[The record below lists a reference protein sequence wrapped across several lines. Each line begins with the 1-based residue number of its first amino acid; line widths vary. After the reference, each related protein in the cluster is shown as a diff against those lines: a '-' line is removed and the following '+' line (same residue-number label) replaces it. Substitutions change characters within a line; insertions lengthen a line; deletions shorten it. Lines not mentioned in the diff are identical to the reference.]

1 MWNDIDLK
9 LRKQQDGDILVMT
22 EEDAIINSLQNIC
35 STLQG
40 SRRMLP
46 DFALPIFNLLFEPMD
61 EETAYTLGNL
71 MLNSITKWDDRI
83 EVTTLHVN
91 ANYDLQQYEVALSFK
106 LKQSVSQEQTFTFIL
121 KQQG

>member
-1 MWNDIDLK
+1 MWKDIDIQ

-35 STLQG
+35 TTLQG

-46 DFALPIFNLLFEPMD
+46 DFALPFFNLLFEPID
-61 EETAYTLGNL
+61 EETAYKLGNL
-71 MLNSITKWDDRI
+71 MLNSITNWDDRI
-83 EVTTLHVN
+83 EITGLHVN
-91 ANYDLQQYEVALSFK
+91 ANTDALQYEVILTFK
-106 LKQSVSQEQTFTFIL
+106 LKQSAAQEQTFSFIL

>member
-1 MWNDIDLK
+1 MWKDIDIQ

-35 STLQG
+35 TTLQG

-46 DFALPIFNLLFEPMD
+46 DFALPFFNLLFEPMD
-61 EETAYTLGNL
+61 EETAFKLGNL
-71 MLNSITKWDDRI
+71 MLTSITKWDDRI
-83 EVTTLHVN
+83 EITGLHVN
-91 ANYDLQQYEVALSFK
+91 ANTDTLQYEVILSFK
-106 LKQSVSQEQTFTFIL
+106 LKQSAAQEQTFSFIL

>member
-9 LRKQQDGDILVMT
+9 LRKQQSGDILVMT
-22 EEDAIINSLQNIC
+22 DEDAIVNSLQNIC
-35 STLQG
+35 TTMQG

-46 DFALPIFNLLFEPMD
+46 DFALPFFNLLFEPID

-71 MLNSITKWDDRI
+71 MLSSINRWDDRI
-83 EVTTLHVN
+83 EITGLHVN
-91 ANYDLQQYEVALSFK
+91 ANIDLLQYEVILTFK
-106 LKQSVSQEQTFTFIL
+106 LKQSTSQEETFSFIL